1 MKTDVTDFAEYLE
14 SFFNDY
20 LAAEQGASKHTV
32 RSYRDTFVLLIDYM
46 SDIQGIAVDKLSMT
60 NFSRDVILAFL
71 NWLQDSRNNSVSTRN
86 QRYAAIRSFCE
97 FLERKDPTRLATWQ
111 SMRSIKSKKFP
122 GGFTVNYLTV
132 DAIRCLLE
140 QVSTKNRHGRRN
152 LALLSLLY
160 ESGAR
165 VQELVDLTPSC
176 LRLDKP
182 ALVRLHG
189 KGDKI
194 RVVPLMGQQ
203 VEILSTYLDENR
215 LNMPSQSGCPLFFNS
230 SGGKL
235 TSSGVT
241 YILKTYAAMA
251 RVVHPELIPK
261 QISPHVVRHSKAM
274 HLLQAGVNLVYIRDI
289 LGHVSV
295 KTTEIY
301 ARADSKLKRES
312 LEKASRDIIDKE
324 IGELS
329 WEKDKKL
336 KSFLKGL
343 A

>member
-14 SFFNDY
+14 SFFTDY
-20 LAAEQGASKHTV
+20 LAAEQGVSKHTV
-32 RSYRDTFVLLIDYM
+32 RSYRDTFILLIDYM
-46 SDIQGIAVDKLSMT
+46 SDIQGICVNKLSMKE
-60 NFSRDVILAFL
+60 FSRDRILAFL
-71 NWLQDSRNNSVSTRN
+71 NWLQDERNNSVSTRN

-97 FLERKDPTRLATWQ
+97 FLERKDPTKLATWQ
-111 SMRSIKSKKFP
+111 SIRSIKSKKYP
-122 GGFTVNYLTV
+122 RVTVSHLTV
-132 DAIRCLLE
+132 DAIRHLLE
-140 QVSTKNRHGRRN
+140 QIPTKVRHGRRN
-152 LALLSLLY
+152 LTLLSLLY

-182 ALVRLHG
+182 ALIRLHG
-189 KGDKI
+189 KGDKT
-194 RVVPLMGQQ
+194 RVVPLMDQQ
-203 VEILSTYLDENR
+203 VNILSTYLEENH
-215 LNMPSQSGCPLFFNS
+215 LNSPSRSERPLFFNS
-230 SGGKL
+230 SGAKL

-251 RVVHPELIPK
+251 RVIYPELIPM
-261 QISPHVVRHSKAM
+261 QMSPHILRHSKAM

-295 KTTEIY
+295 QSTEIY

-312 LEKASRDIIDKE
+312 LEKASRDIIDIE
-324 IGELS
+324 IGKSS

-336 KSFLKGL
+336 KSFLKSL

>member
-1 MKTDVTDFAEYLE
+1 MKTGVTDFAEYLE

-20 LAAEQGASKHTV
+20 LASEQGVSKHTV

-46 SDIQGIAVDKLSMT
+46 SDVQGISIDKLSMV

-111 SMRSIKSKKFP
+111 SLRSIKSKKFP
-122 GGFTVNYLTV
+122 QFTVNHMTV
-132 DAIRCLLE
+132 DAIRCLLG
-140 QVSTKNRHGRRN
+140 QVSTKERHGRRN

-189 KGDKI
+189 KGDKT
-194 RVVPLMGQQ
+194 RVVPLMDQQ
-203 VEILSTYLDENR
+203 VQILKTYLEENQ
-215 LNMPSQSGCPLFFNS
+215 LNTPSRSGRPLFFNS
-230 SGGKL
+230 RSDKL

-241 YILKTYAAMA
+241 YILNTYAAMA
-251 RVVHPELIPK
+251 RTAHPELIPK
-261 QISPHVVRHSKAM
+261 QISPHILRHSKAM

-289 LGHVSV
+289 LGHVSIQ
-295 KTTEIY
+295 TTEIY
-301 ARADSKLKRES
+301 ARTDSRLKRES
-312 LEKASRDIIDKE
+312 IEKASCAIIDIE
-324 IGELS
+324 IEESS

-336 KSFLKGL
+336 RSFLKSL